1 MRHLILLAAMS
12 FAGAAHAADEC
23 TIDLKGDDL
32 MKFDKT
38 AVTVSSK
45 CPKITINLEHTGKL
59 PATAM
64 GHNVVI
70 AGTDVVAAVAQDGMN
85 AGIDAS
91 YVKPGD
97 TRVVAFTKVVGG
109 GEKTSVT
116 FEGSKL
122 TAGGKYTF
130 FCSFPGH
137 YAIMK
142 GELVVQ

>member
-1 MRHLILLAAMS
+1 MRNLILFAAMA
-12 FAGAAHAADEC
+12 FGGAANAADNC
-23 TIDLKGDDL
+23 TIDLAGDDL
-32 MKFDKT
+32 MKFDKS
-38 AVTVSSK
+38 AVTVSST
-45 CPKITINLEHTGKL
+45 CPKITINLTHVGKL
-59 PATAM
+59 PINAM

-70 AGTDVVAAVAQDGMN
+70 APTDVYAAVAQDGMT
-85 AGIDAS
+85 AGIEAS

-109 GEKTSVT
+109 GEKTSTT

-137 YAIMK
+137 YAVMK

>member
-1 MRHLILLAAMS
+1 MRHLILLAALG
-12 FAGAAHAADEC
+12 FAGVANADEC
-23 TIDLKGDDL
+23 TIDLKADDL

-38 AVTVSSK
+38 AVTVSST

-59 PATAM
+59 PINAM

-70 AGTDVVAAVAQDGMN
+70 SPTDAYAAVAQDGMT

-109 GEKTSVT
+109 GEKTTTT

-137 YAIMK
+137 YAVMK
-142 GELVVQ
+142 GDLVVK